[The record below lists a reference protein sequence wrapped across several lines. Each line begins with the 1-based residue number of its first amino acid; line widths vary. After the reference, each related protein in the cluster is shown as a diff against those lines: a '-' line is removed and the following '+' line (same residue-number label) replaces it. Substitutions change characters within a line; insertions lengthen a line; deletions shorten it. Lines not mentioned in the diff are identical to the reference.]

1 MCQEMHTGITE
12 NRQFILAD
20 RKAASTT
27 RVNVSHLRERI
38 EKIDRSIG
46 AYIYESTTRFDELN
60 QSQASNTKLFE
71 EFSANLQTQLAKMV
85 E

>member
-27 RVNVSHLRERI
+27 RVNVAHLRERI
-38 EKIDRSIG
+38 DKMDRSIG
-46 AYIYESTTRFDELN
+46 TYIYETT
-60 QSQASNTKLFE
+60 TKFE
-71 EFSANLQTQLAKMV
+71 
-85 E
+85 

>member
-27 RVNVSHLRERI
+27 RVNVAHLRERI
-38 EKIDRSIG
+38 DKMDRSIG
-46 AYIYESTTRFDELN
+46 TYIYETTTKFEQLN

-71 EFSANLQTQLAKMV
+71 EFSENLQTQLAKMV